1 MSFCSKCGAEI
12 TSEGNFCQKCGA
24 QINVVTEIVTNN
36 NGVTEQQRGSVKN
49 LRNESLA
56 EIQNVYNYFIKKI
69 DAYNQFGYLNSRI
82 NSFPGRKKRYVSA
95 IGIVGMIIIIFVS
108 FKGMNGSN
116 MVVSFINGFIAVLTT
131 AASIF
136 TSIKLKKINNKE
148 IKERDSI
155 NLELI
160 NYYNAYN
167 NCPIGIEFSNPN
179 DIKRIMD
186 TIRCGRAETISAA
199 INIVLDDDHK
209 ANMERRAGE
218 IAWAS
223 AEAAKAAKTAARN
236 SFFNLYK

>member
-82 NSFPGRKKRYVSA
+82 NSFPSRKKNIVTSVEVILFIIAAFSFLRFDEASSA
-95 IGIVGMIIIIFVS
+95 VGVFSFVLMSAAGILIPLKM
-108 FKGMNGSN
+108 
-116 MVVSFINGFIAVLTT
+116 
-131 AASIF
+131 
-136 TSIKLKKINNKE
+136 KKINNKE
-148 IKERDSI
+148 IKMRDSI
-155 NLELI
+155 NVELTS
-160 NYYNAYN
+160 YYNAYN

-223 AEAAKAAKTAARN
+223 AEAAKAAKIAASN